1 MTTPFFANYHVAI
14 TDALAKLK
22 NFKGETSLPVMN
34 HGSMVVQVYAPRG
47 RDPQRPH
54 TRDELYVVVRGQGS
68 FLSGNRRSRFQ
79 PGDVIFVPAG
89 VEHRFENF
97 SDDLAIW
104 VIFYGPE
111 GGESGLY

>member
-1 MTTPFFANYHVAI
+1 MPPFLPKYQVPIAS
-14 TDALAKLK
+14 ALAKLGSS
-22 NFKGETSLPVMN
+22 KGETSAQVLS
-34 HGSMVVQVYAPRG
+34 HGSLVVQVYAPRG
-47 RDPQRPH
+47 VDPQRPH
-54 TRDELYVVVRGQGS
+54 TRDELYVVVKGAGT
-68 FLSGNRRSRFQ
+68 FFASGRSSRFQ

-89 VEHRFENF
+89 VDHRFEHF